1 MNATQALQLSKEFPK
16 NRTVP
21 RRIFDAMQKTRGE
34 ERYKFK
40 WIVEGLYRDAK
51 KIEYFNLLSKY
62 FGD

>member
-1 MNATQALQLSKEFPK
+1 MNATQALQLSKEFPN

-40 WIVEGLYRDAK
+40 LVVEGLYRDAK
-51 KIEYFNLLSKY
+51 RIEDFDLLSKY